1 MKLIKNVVAILLL
14 SWFGLTCF
22 KLGWYSRDNP
32 LVRPVVSSVLG
43 LEKNKRKEAEFGL
56 WSQIQEAIGN
66 EAN

>member
-43 LEKNKRKEAEFGL
+43 LEKERKQADPGL
-56 WSQIQEAIGN
+56 WEQIQEMIDN
-66 EAN
+66 E